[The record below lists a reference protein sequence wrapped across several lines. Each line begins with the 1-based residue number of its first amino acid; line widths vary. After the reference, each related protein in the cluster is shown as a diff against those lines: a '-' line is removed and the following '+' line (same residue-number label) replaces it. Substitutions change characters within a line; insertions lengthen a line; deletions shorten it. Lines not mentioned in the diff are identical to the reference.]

1 MSYNKIIENK
11 NEFQRIY
18 QDVLMKQNDEVILA
32 FKDLKNLFYL
42 PLNNLWYKD
51 VVGFNN
57 TTSVIFNNIN
67 EFNSFPTNGI
77 YKNIITKDNILTN
90 VKNLKSSNDISY
102 LLGVKWGYF
111 KHAREKILNMPKDLM
126 NSIISQSYNDKKLE
140 EIKAIDNLCQ
150 YFIENDIVSEQEIL
164 NYSDNKIESIFLLA
178 NHFTN
183 FKVKNS
189 QLINNTFPINPKTSL
204 DRYDVIGG
212 FNLEYYY
219 NNIVTEILKENEIF
233 KLKYLEL
240 LLKDN
245 LRDNS
250 EGIKRFY
257 QYAHG
262 NVKEAKL
269 VKKICK
275 LIESRFDIN
284 KKYFLLKESFLN
296 NYLLSYKNEPYFNIL
311 LENIVSKAQDSMD
324 ITLYLNRLIK
334 NSPDFEK
341 YDYLLDKYN
350 KNILGKKSY
359 EDMLIPEEKKIYTF
373 KLNLL
378 DIFGENLK
386 DFIVQ
391 VLLNKYK
398 VAVRE
403 LLPNEKIEF
412 EEDDLT
418 LLVRIIKDNDEKLG
432 SYVAERLKLIVEN
445 NGSLIA
451 TTDSDLIVN
460 LARKII
466 LEEQLDEKQINK
478 SLRKK
483 I

>member
-1 MSYNKIIENK
+1 M
-11 NEFQRIY
+11 
-18 QDVLMKQNDEVILA
+18 
-32 FKDLKNLFYL
+32 
-42 PLNNLWYKD
+42 
-51 VVGFNN
+51 
-57 TTSVIFNNIN
+57 
-67 EFNSFPTNGI
+67 
-77 YKNIITKDNILTN
+77 
-90 VKNLKSSNDISY
+90 
-102 LLGVKWGYF
+102 
-111 KHAREKILNMPKDLM
+111 
-126 NSIISQSYNDKKLE
+126 
-140 EIKAIDNLCQ
+140 
-150 YFIENDIVSEQEIL
+150 
-164 NYSDNKIESIFLLA
+164 
-178 NHFTN
+178 
-183 FKVKNS
+183 
-189 QLINNTFPINPKTSL
+189 
-204 DRYDVIGG
+204 
-212 FNLEYYY
+212 
-219 NNIVTEILKENEIF
+219 KENEIF

-262 NVKEAKL
+262 NVKEVKL

-432 SYVAERLKLIVEN
+432 SYVAEILKLIVEN

-466 LEEQLDEKQINK
+466 LEEKLDEKQINK
-478 SLRKK
+478 NLRKK